1 MEARTSNPDT
11 PQLAGRKEWIG
22 LAVIALPCIL
32 YSMDL
37 TVLNLAVPALSADL
51 KPTSTQLLW
60 IMDIYGFLVAGLLIT
75 MGTLGDRIGRRKL
88 LLIGAA
94 AFGLA
99 SVFAAFANSAG
110 MLIIARAL
118 LGIAGAT
125 LAPSTLSLIRNMF
138 HDDRQ
143 RTTAIGI
150 WIASYSA
157 GGAIGPLVGGF
168 MLEYFWWGSVF
179 LIGVPVM
186 LLLLFLGPMLLPEFK
201 DPDSG
206 RLDLASTILS
216 LVAVLSIIYGLKQIA
231 AGETN
236 WMTLLAILAG
246 ILLSAAFI
254 RRQKRLT
261 DPMIDLQLFR
271 NKTFSSALLIYGLGG
286 FFMFGS
292 FFFTSQYLQLVLGL
306 SAMQAGLWLLPTFFA
321 FIAGSLL
328 VPRFVKNSRP
338 AFVMSVG
345 LVIGALGF
353 ALLSTVSVDS
363 GLNTMVIAGFIYSF
377 GLAPVF
383 TLTTDYIIGSAP
395 PEKAGMASAISET
408 GAEFGAA
415 TGIAILGSIC
425 TAIYRSSISSGLP
438 SGIPAD
444 AARIANDTL
453 GGAMAEAEKLP
464 AELSAPLMHA
474 AKEAFV
480 QGFHF
485 TAILTAVAMGALAIL
500 AFSQLKRAPAA
511 TMQEVEPA
519 T

>member
-1 MEARTSNPDT
+1 METK
-11 PQLAGRKEWIG
+11 QLAGRKEWIG

-51 KPTSTQLLW
+51 KPSSTQLLW

-99 SVFAAFANSAG
+99 SVFAAFASTAS
-110 MLIIARAL
+110 MLILARAL

-143 RTTAIGI
+143 RTAAIGI

-157 GGAIGPLVGGF
+157 GGAIGPLAGGF

-186 LLLLFLGPMLLPEFK
+186 LLLLLLGPILLPEFK
-201 DPDSG
+201 DPDPG
-206 RLDLASTILS
+206 RLDLASTLLS
-216 LVAVLSIIYGLKQIA
+216 LAAVLSIIYGLKQIA
-231 AGETN
+231 AGETD
-236 WMTLLAILAG
+236 WMTILIIFAG
-246 ILLSAAFI
+246 VLLSAVFI
-254 RRQKRLT
+254 RRQKKLT
-261 DPMIDLQLFR
+261 HPMIDLQLFGNR
-271 NKTFSSALLIYGLGG
+271 TFSSALLIYGLGG

-306 SAMQAGLWLLPTFFA
+306 SPLQAGLWLLPTFFA
-321 FIAGSLL
+321 FIGGSLL
-328 VPRFVKNSRP
+328 VPKLVRNSKP
-338 AFVMSVG
+338 ALVMAVG
-345 LVIGALGF
+345 LAVGAVGF
-353 ALLSTVSVDS
+353 ALLAAVRIDS
-363 GLNTMVIAGFIYSF
+363 GLYIMVTAGVVYCF

-408 GAEFGAA
+408 SAEFGAA

-425 TAIYRSSISSGLP
+425 TAIYRTKMSNDLSYGISP
-438 SGIPAD
+438 E
-444 AARIANDTL
+444 AAKIARDTL

-464 AELSAPLMHA
+464 AELSVPLMNA

-480 QGFHF
+480 LGFHF
-485 TAILTAVAMGALAIL
+485 TAIFTAVAMAALAVL
-500 AFSQLKRAPAA
+500 AFSLLKQAPAGA
-511 TMQEVEPA
+511 GTEVEPMA
-519 T
+519 

>member
-1 MEARTSNPDT
+1 MET

-51 KPTSTQLLW
+51 KPSSTELLW

-99 SVFAAFANSAG
+99 SVFAAFANTAG
-110 MLIIARAL
+110 MLILARAC

-143 RTTAIGI
+143 RTAAIGI

-186 LLLLFLGPMLLPEFK
+186 VLLLFLGPILLPEFK
-201 DPDSG
+201 DPNAG
-206 RLDLASTILS
+206 RLDFVSTVLS
-216 LVAVLSIIYGLKQIA
+216 LTAVLSIIYGLKQIA
-231 AGETN
+231 AGGKD
-236 WMTLLAILAG
+236 WMAILSVFFG
-246 ILLSAAFI
+246 IILSAAFI
-254 RRQKRLT
+254 RRQQRLVH
-261 DPMIDLQLFR
+261 PMIDLGLFR
-271 NKTFSSALLIYGLGG
+271 SRTFSSALLIYGMGG
-286 FFMFGS
+286 FFLFGS

-306 SAMQAGLWLLPTFFA
+306 SAMHAGLWLLPTFFA
-321 FIAGSLL
+321 FIVGSLL
-328 VPRFVKNSRP
+328 VPKFVKNSKP
-338 AFVMSVG
+338 AFVMAAGLAVG
-345 LVIGALGF
+345 AIGF
-353 ALLSTVSVDS
+353 ALLSTVNVNS
-363 GLNTMVIAGFIYSF
+363 GLNTMVIAGVIYSF

-425 TAIYRSSISSGLP
+425 TAIYRSGINNGLP
-438 SGIPAD
+438 DGISQD
-444 AARIANDTL
+444 AAKIARDTL

-464 AELSAPLMHA
+464 SELSLSLMNA

-485 TAILTAVAMGALAIL
+485 TAILTAAAMAALAIL
-500 AFSQLKRAPAA
+500 AFSLLKRAPVAA
-511 TMQEVEPA
+511 LPETEPV
-519 T
+519 TR

>member
-1 MEARTSNPDT
+1 MEAATQT
-11 PQLAGRKEWIG
+11 AGRKEWIG

-51 KPTSTQLLW
+51 KPSSTQLLW

-94 AFGLA
+94 SFGLA
-99 SVFAAFANSAG
+99 SVLAAFANTAAT
-110 MLIIARAL
+110 LIAARAL

-138 HDDRQ
+138 HDNRQ
-143 RTTAIGI
+143 RTVAIGI

-186 LLLLFLGPMLLPEFK
+186 ILLLILGPILLPEFR
-201 DPDSG
+201 DPKAG
-206 RLDLASTILS
+206 RLDIISALLS
-216 LVAVLSIIYGLKQIA
+216 LAAVLSIIYGLKKIA
-231 AGETN
+231 ESGIS
-236 WMTLLAILAG
+236 WMPILSIVIG
-246 ILLSAAFI
+246 VILSITFI
-254 RRQKRLT
+254 RRQHKLAH
-261 DPMIDLQLFR
+261 PMIDLNLFR
-271 NKTFSSALLIYGLGG
+271 SKTFSAALTIYGLGG
-286 FFMFGS
+286 FFLFGS
-292 FFFTSQYLQLVLGL
+292 FFFTSQYLQLILGL

-321 FIAGSLL
+321 FIIGSLL
-328 VPRFVKNSRP
+328 VPMFVKNTKP
-338 AFVMSVG
+338 AFVMGAGLAVG
-345 LVIGALGF
+345 AVGF
-353 ALLSTVSVDS
+353 AMLSMIDTNS
-363 GLNTMVIAGFIYSF
+363 GLNIMVIAGVIYSF

-383 TLTTDYIIGSAP
+383 TLTTDLIIGSAP

-415 TGIAILGSIC
+415 TGIAILGSIS
-425 TAIYRSSISSGLP
+425 TAIYRSKISNNIP
-438 SGIPAD
+438 SGITAEI
-444 AARIANDTL
+444 ARTAKDTL
-453 GGAMAEAEKLP
+453 GGAVAEAGKLP
-464 AELSAPLMHA
+464 QELSGPLLEA

-480 QGFHF
+480 QGFHV
-485 TAILTAVAMGALAIL
+485 TAIFTAVAMAALAIL
-500 AFSQLKRAPAA
+500 AFSQLKQAPAA
-511 TMQEVEPA
+511 APEVKPA
-519 T
+519 A